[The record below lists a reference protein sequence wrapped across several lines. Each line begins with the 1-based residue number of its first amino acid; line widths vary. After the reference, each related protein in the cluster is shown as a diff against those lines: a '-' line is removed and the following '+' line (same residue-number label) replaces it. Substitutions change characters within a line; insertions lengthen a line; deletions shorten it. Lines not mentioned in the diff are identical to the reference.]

1 MSATEIVVIVLGG
14 VAGYWLVSLMLRG
27 TPKPRPQTS
36 AGSADTADKASTAGR
51 SGNAG
56 TAGSADQS
64 QSSGAPGGQRSQRK
78 PDAEPEPEPEQ
89 PRKPDQPEAAAA
101 QAKSWFAVLKVAP
114 SASVDEIRRAYKLQ
128 MSQYHPD
135 KVAALGAELREL
147 AERKTKDITE
157 AYRQGMARHQR

>member
-1 MSATEIVVIVLGG
+1 MSATEIVVIVAGG
-14 VAGYWLVSLMLRG
+14 VAGYWLISLMLRG
-27 TPKPRPQTS
+27 TPKPRPQAGADT
-36 AGSADTADKASTAGR
+36 AGSAGTADKATSAGR
-51 SGNAG
+51 SD
-56 TAGSADQS
+56 SADQS
-64 QSSGAPGGQRSQRK
+64 PSSGAPGGQRSHRK

-89 PRKPDQPEAAAA
+89 PRKPDRPEATAA

-135 KVAALGAELREL
+135 KVATLGTELREL

>member
-1 MSATEIVVIVLGG
+1 MSATEIVVIVTGG

-27 TPKPRPQTS
+27 TPKPRPQTGAGRAGK
-36 AGSADTADKASTAGR
+36 AGSAESFGSAG
-51 SGNAG
+51 A
-56 TAGSADQS
+56 AGSASQS
-64 QSSGAPGGQRSQRK
+64 QSSGAQGGQRSRRK

-89 PRKPDQPEAAAA
+89 PGKPDRPEATAA
-101 QAKSWFAVLKVAP
+101 QAESWYAVLKVAP

-128 MSQYHPD
+128 ISQYHPD
-135 KVAALGAELREL
+135 KVATLGAELREL